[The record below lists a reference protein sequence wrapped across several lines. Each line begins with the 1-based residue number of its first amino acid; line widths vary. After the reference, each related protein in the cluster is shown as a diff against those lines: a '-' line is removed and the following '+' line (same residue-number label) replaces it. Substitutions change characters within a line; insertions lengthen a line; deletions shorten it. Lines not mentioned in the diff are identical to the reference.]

1 MEGDDLMQASGFFD
15 SIDDDRLY
23 SSDDFSHFYGLF
35 FTDGVLSLPENALLC
50 APVEDEMA
58 VTVQPGNALV
68 KAHYFRLDSETTV
81 QIGAASPDYPRIDLI
96 TLRFDNSTPARSI
109 TLGVK
114 AGTPAGTPH
123 APELE
128 RTDEAYEI
136 AIAVI
141 GIEAAGTSIASFRDT
156 RQDENYCGL
165 VKAKFAID
173 GVPQPETGVIP
184 HGVIIPVMRGNRGTS
199 GISGTYSTISENEE
213 AHV

>member
-1 MEGDDLMQASGFFD
+1 MEGDEHMQASGFFD

-23 SSDDFSHFYGLF
+23 SSDDFSRFYGLF

-50 APVEDEMA
+50 APVDDEMA
-58 VTVQPGNALV
+58 VTVQPGNALLQS
-68 KAHYFRLDSETTV
+68 HYFRLDEVTTV

-128 RTDEAYEI
+128 RTDEVYEI

-156 RQDENYCGL
+156 RHDENYCGL
-165 VKAKFAID
+165 VKARFAID

-184 HGVIIPVMRGNRGTS
+184 HGIIIPIMRGNVGNA
-199 GISGTYSTISENEE
+199 GISGAYRTLSESQE

>member
-1 MEGDDLMQASGFFD
+1 MQASGFFD

-50 APVEDEMA
+50 APVDGEMV
-58 VTVQPGNALV
+58 VTVQPGNALI
-68 KAHYFRLDSETTV
+68 KAHYFRLDNVATIP
-81 QIGAASPDYPRIDLI
+81 IGAASPDYPRIDLI
-96 TLRFDNSTPARSI
+96 TLRFDNSTPTRSI

-128 RTDEAYEI
+128 RTDEVYEI
-136 AIAVI
+136 AIAVV

-165 VKAKFAID
+165 VKSRFAID

-184 HGVIIPVMRGNRGTS
+184 HGIIIPIMGGNAGEA
-199 GISGTYSTISENEE
+199 GINGTYQTLSESEE

>member
-1 MEGDDLMQASGFFD
+1 MEGDGHMQDSGFFD

-50 APVEDEMA
+50 APVDGEMA
-58 VTVQPGNALV
+58 VTVQPGNALI
-68 KAHYFRLDSETTV
+68 KAHYFRLDDVTTLQV
-81 QIGAASPDYPRIDLI
+81 GAASPDYPRIDLI

-109 TLGVK
+109 TLCVK

-128 RTDEAYEI
+128 RTDEVYEI
-136 AIAVI
+136 ALAVI

-156 RQDENYCGL
+156 RQEENYCGL
-165 VKAKFAID
+165 VKSRFAID
-173 GVPQPETGVIP
+173 GVPQPDTGTVPYGVIVP
-184 HGVIIPVMRGNRGTS
+184 IIGGDFTAPAGA
-199 GISGTYSTISENEE
+199 YEE
-213 AHV
+213 V

>member
-1 MEGDDLMQASGFFD
+1 MQASGFFD

-68 KAHYFRLDSETTV
+68 KAHYFRLDDETTV

-128 RTDEAYEI
+128 RTDEVYEI
-136 AIAVI
+136 ALAVL

-165 VKAKFAID
+165 VKSRFAID
-173 GVPQPETGVIP
+173 GVPQPETGTIP
-184 HGVIIPVMRGNRGTS
+184 HGIIIPIMGGNAGNE
-199 GISGTYSTISENEE
+199 GISGAYRALSESEE

>member
-1 MEGDDLMQASGFFD
+1 MQDSGFFD

-23 SSDDFSHFYGLF
+23 SADDFSHFYGLF

-68 KAHYFRLDSETTV
+68 KAHYFRLNTETTV

-96 TLRFDNSTPARSI
+96 TLRFDNSTPARNI

-128 RTDEAYEI
+128 RTDEVYEI
-136 AIAVI
+136 ALAVI

-156 RQDENYCGL
+156 REDEDYCGL

-184 HGVIIPVMRGNRGTS
+184 HGVIIPIMGGNRGNA
-199 GISGTYSTISENEE
+199 GISGAYSTISENEE

>member
-1 MEGDDLMQASGFFD
+1 MEGDEHMQDSGFFD

-50 APVEDEMA
+50 APVDGEMA

-68 KAHYFRLDSETTV
+68 KAHYFRLDDVVTLP
-81 QIGAASPDYPRIDLI
+81 IGAASPDYPRIDLV

-114 AGTPAGTPH
+114 AGTPAGTPQ
-123 APELE
+123 APELT
-128 RTDEAYEI
+128 RTDEVYELAI
-136 AIAVI
+136 AII

-156 RQDENYCGL
+156 RQEENYCGL
-165 VKAKFAID
+165 VKSRFAVD
-173 GVPQPETGVIP
+173 GQPQPTGTIP
-184 HGVIIPVMRGNRGTS
+184 YGVIIPVIAGDFNAPAGAYT
-199 GISGTYSTISENEE
+199 E
-213 AHV
+213 A

>member
-1 MEGDDLMQASGFFD
+1 MQDSGFFD

-50 APVEDEMA
+50 APVADSMA
-58 VTVQPGNALV
+58 VTVQPGNALI
-68 KAHYFRLDSETTV
+68 KAHYFRLDEVTTLQV
-81 QIGAASPDYPRIDLI
+81 GAASPDYPRIDLI
-96 TLRFDNSTPARSI
+96 TLRFDNSTPSRSI

-128 RTDEAYEI
+128 RTDEVYEI
-136 AIAVI
+136 ALAVI

-156 RQDENYCGL
+156 RQEENYCGL
-165 VKAKFAID
+165 VKSRFAID
-173 GVPQPETGVIP
+173 GVPQPDTGTVPYGTIVP
-184 HGVIIPVMRGNRGTS
+184 IIGGDFTAPAGVYT
-199 GISGTYSTISENEE
+199 E
-213 AHV
+213 A

>member
-1 MEGDDLMQASGFFD
+1 MQASGFFD

-50 APVEDEMA
+50 APVADSMA

-68 KAHYFRLDSETTV
+68 KAHYFRLNTETTV

-114 AGTPAGTPH
+114 TGTPAGTPH

-128 RTDEAYEI
+128 RTDEVYEI
-136 AIAVI
+136 ALAVL

-156 RQDENYCGL
+156 REDENYCGL

-184 HGVIIPVMRGNRGTS
+184 HGVIIPIMRGNRGNA